1 MSGNHHGEII
11 SGDEGKFH
19 DGTPEPAL
27 ILLRETRL
35 ASTAAG
41 LCHGTPPIKKSRAAE
56 ELRNLVEEHWPWLLP
71 KLEPQTLRADRSPPL
86 RFEALARLTPTSG
99 YGLGKFCGYVVGDP
113 FSLLARVASAQD
125 GLGDHVR

>member
-1 MSGNHHGEII
+1 M
-11 SGDEGKFH
+11 
-19 DGTPEPAL
+19 
-27 ILLRETRL
+27 ETRL

-99 YGLGKFCGYVVGDP
+99 YGLGKFCGYVAIRFVFVVGEDQILI
-113 FSLLARVASAQD
+113 SQA
-125 GLGDHVR
+125 GNH